1 MKKKKKTLLRIFL
14 LPILIIVLLQGSV
27 TFLTLFSTGL
37 QKKLEENTIRMD
49 RHIVQ
54 NRQVLLETEMV
65 EHWGSVYKEEGWLLQ
80 KLSSFLEEQQTDIQS
95 FLESDE
101 LQNVYLSAFFP

>member
-14 LPILIIVLLQGSV
+14 LPILIIVLLQGGV

-54 NRQVLLETEMV
+54 NRQVLLENEMV

-80 KLSSFLEEQQTDIQS
+80 KLASFLEEQQTDIQ
-95 FLESDE
+95 
-101 LQNVYLSAFFP
+101 